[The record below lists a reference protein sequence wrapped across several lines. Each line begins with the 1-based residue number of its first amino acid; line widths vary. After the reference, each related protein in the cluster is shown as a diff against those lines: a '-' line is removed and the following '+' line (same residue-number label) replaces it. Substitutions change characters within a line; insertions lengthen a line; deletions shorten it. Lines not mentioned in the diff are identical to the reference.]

1 MDPVERIKYLKK
13 IINKNSYL
21 YYIKQN
27 PVITDSEYD
36 IYFRE
41 LINLESSYPYLKE
54 IDSPTNRIGAVPS
67 DEFNTVK
74 HINPML
80 SLSDC
85 FSEEEFYKWYDRN
98 AKIINEKNFEMISE
112 LKIDGLAISL
122 LYENSVLKTA
132 STRGDGTIGED
143 VSSNARTINSIPLVL
158 NHDIQGTIEV
168 RGEVFISISE
178 FQKLNHER
186 EKNNTQ
192 KYSNPR
198 NCAAGSLR
206 QLDPSITKSR
216 NLDTFIYNIG
226 YSDNN
231 SIIPRTQSGRL
242 AFLSKLGFKTNEH
255 HHVTNSPKKTI
266 EIYNDYKVK
275 IKELNYLCDGIV
287 VKINN
292 MDYQDEI
299 GELSRTPRWAIAFK
313 YPGNKALTQIEK
325 IEINIGRTGTIN
337 PIATLKPI
345 EIDGVI
351 IRNATLHNE
360 NYINK
365 LDLMIG
371 DWVNI
376 ERAGDV
382 IPKVIS
388 VDKNKRDGSE
398 YKFKFPINCPSCLDP
413 IKKDSSDAMYYCVNT
428 TCSSKTIRSLEYFAS
443 KNAMDIEGL
452 GPSIIEK
459 LVSKSFVVNF
469 ADIYK
474 LTQEDL
480 LQVDGFKE
488 KSANNLIASIHK
500 SKSKPASKLLVS
512 LGIKHIGVEISEL
525 LLKKYKSITN
535 LADISYRELLEIPQI
550 GPQIASSIVEY
561 FTKISNI
568 NLLKELILLKLK
580 NNYEELNTLFSD
592 NITNKNFV
600 ITGKLNKF
608 SRSEI
613 KSTILKYGGYSSEN
627 VTNNTDFLII
637 GESPGS
643 KIEKA
648 KKLKVNIINEI
659 QFLNFLK

>member
-1 MDPVERIKYLKK
+1 MY
-13 IINKNSYL
+13 
-21 YYIKQN
+21 
-27 PVITDSEYD
+27 
-36 IYFRE
+36 
-41 LINLESSYPYLKE
+41 
-54 IDSPTNRIGAVPS
+54 
-67 DEFNTVK
+67 
-74 HINPML
+74 
-80 SLSDC
+80 
-85 FSEEEFYKWYDRN
+85 
-98 AKIINEKNFEMISE
+98 
-112 LKIDGLAISL
+112 
-122 LYENSVLKTA
+122 
-132 STRGDGTIGED
+132 
-143 VSSNARTINSIPLVL
+143 
-158 NHDIQGTIEV
+158 
-168 RGEVFISISE
+168 ISISE

-186 EKNNTQ
+186 EKSNTQ

-231 SIIPRTQSGRL
+231 SIIPRTQSARL
-242 AFLSKLGFKTNEH
+242 EFLSKLGFKTNKY

-266 EIYNDYKVK
+266 EIYNDYKAK

-292 MDYQDEI
+292 IDYQDEI
-299 GELSRTPRWAIAFK
+299 GALSRTPRWAIAFK

-337 PIATLKPI
+337 PIAILKPI
-345 EIDGVI
+345 EIDGVV

-398 YKFKFPINCPSCLDP
+398 YKFKFPANCPSCLDP
-413 IKKDSSDAMYYCVNT
+413 IKKDPSDAMYYCTNT
-428 TCSSKTIRSLEYFAS
+428 ICTSKTIRSLEYFAS

-459 LVSKSFVVNF
+459 LVSKSLITNF

-535 LADISYRELLEIPQI
+535 LADIPHSELLEIPQI

-561 FTKISNI
+561 FAKITNI
-568 NLLKELILLKLK
+568 NLLKELISLKLE
-580 NNYEELNTLFSD
+580 NSYEELNTLFSD

-600 ITGKLNKF
+600 ITGKLTKF

-613 KSTILKYGGYSSEN
+613 KSTIIKYGGYSSEN